1 MPASPRRACWKRRDL
16 SERRGR
22 GKRRP
27 SGGSPSSAAAKA
39 GPRAEPLKPTTE
51 APAIESFHEWP
62 LVEDVQRA
70 IEAMGI
76 TKPTPVQKLAIGPVL
91 EGRDVIAK
99 AETGTGKTLAF
110 GAPMMSKIEA
120 GRATVLGL
128 VLCPTR
134 ELAQQ
139 VCGVLEKLG
148 AARGVKTALV
158 VGGEPM
164 PPQINALKA
173 GAQVVVGTP
182 GRVIDLYGQ
191 RFLSF
196 PWTEFVV
203 LDEADEMLEI
213 GFIDDVRK
221 ILSYTPEERQTL
233 LFSATYPSEVL
244 KLARESTRNPVEIAT
259 AAGIATVKNI
269 DQSWIAARRED
280 RALLLTRIIEQSA
293 SDDVFLVFC
302 DRRTEV
308 DQLFRQ
314 LGRLPFS
321 VKSLHGG
328 YDQAARFRVMS
339 AFRTGEVKALIATDV
354 AARGLDVHQVSHVVN
369 FSVPRD
375 ASTYT
380 HRIGRTGRAG
390 RDGAAI
396 TIVGPEHVGRWEEIL
411 RDTKWQIREEQAP
424 DRTGR
429 QRVRDER
436 RGPPPREREEREER
450 GFDGPRRDERGPSS
464 EFREP
469 RGEARRSGAPSQ
481 RADRRPDAV
490 EGAGAARRDRRDES
504 SAPRREE
511 SSAPRREESGAP
523 RREESGALRRDERG
537 PRRGAPRAEPA
548 ASSAPQQP
556 SRRPAAARD
565 AAPERATP
573 EREQAAPRREERP
586 AARREE
592 RAPARE
598 PRAVSATRAP
608 SPTVGA
614 ASERPKRAMSTR
626 ERLQLERERAQAGA
640 RSEPAAAP
648 RSAAR
653 AAKPAAAAPSDTPS
667 AARGDDSAPPRRRG
681 GRSRRPAAENG
692 PPDAP

>member
-1 MPASPRRACWKRRDL
+1 MSD
-16 SERRGR
+16 RRGR
-22 GKRRP
+22 GRRKP
-27 SGGSPSSAAAKA
+27 GSGSPNSAAAKA

-51 APAIESFHEWP
+51 APAIESFREWP
-62 LVEDVQRA
+62 LAEEVQRA

-110 GAPMMSKIEA
+110 GAPMMSKIES

-148 AARGVKTALV
+148 ATRGVKTALV

-233 LFSATYPSEVL
+233 LFSATYPAEVL
-244 KLARESTRNPVEIAT
+244 KLARESTRNPIELAT

-321 VKSLHGG
+321 IKSLHGG

-354 AARGLDVHQVSHVVN
+354 AARGLDVHQVTHVVN
-369 FSVPRD
+369 YAVPRD

-390 RDGAAI
+390 RDGTAI
-396 TIVGPEHVGRWEEIL
+396 TIVGPEHVGRWHEIL
-411 RDTKWQIREEQAP
+411 RDTKWEIREDQAP
-424 DRTGR
+424 ERSGR
-429 QRVRDER
+429 PRVREER
-436 RGPPPREREEREER
+436 RGWSERARDEHRRGGAGAERAARAEADPESESQAQERPPRE
-450 GFDGPRRDERGPSS
+450 PRR
-464 EFREP
+464 P
-469 RGEARRSGAPSQ
+469 RG
-481 RADRRPDAV
+481 DD
-490 EGAGAARRDRRDES
+490 
-504 SAPRREE
+504 
-511 SSAPRREESGAP
+511 
-523 RREESGALRRDERG
+523 
-537 PRRGAPRAEPA
+537 
-548 ASSAPQQP
+548 
-556 SRRPAAARD
+556 
-565 AAPERATP
+565 
-573 EREQAAPRREERP
+573 
-586 AARREE
+586 
-592 RAPARE
+592 APARE
-598 PRAVSATRAP
+598 PRRDPRPPSRTRPEAGVSSSSP
-608 SPTVGA
+608 SPRPGRA
-614 ASERPKRAMSTR
+614 APTAPPPRAARPSAEPSADRPKREMSTR
-626 ERLQLERERAQAGA
+626 ERLRLERERTGQA
-640 RSEPAAAP
+640 
-648 RSAAR
+648 
-653 AAKPAAAAPSDTPS
+653 AAAAPATSPKPAHKPASASDD
-667 AARGDDSAPPRRRG
+667 AAGSRPPRRRG
-681 GRSRRPAAENG
+681 RGGRGARGPASEPA
-692 PPDAP
+692 